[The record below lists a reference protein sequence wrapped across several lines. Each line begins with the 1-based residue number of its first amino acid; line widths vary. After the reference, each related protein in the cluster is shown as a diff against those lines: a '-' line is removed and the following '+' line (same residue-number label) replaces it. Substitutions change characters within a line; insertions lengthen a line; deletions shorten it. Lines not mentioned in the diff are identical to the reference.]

1 MPLAVLAVIALVH
14 RVGRSRTARGNAGRP
29 CPVPPPHEVAA
40 VAAFAALPVIGVVVG
55 LTLTGAVT
63 ERYALRYPGCR
74 TTVTIAHP
82 VAGGHACPVN

>member
-1 MPLAVLAVIALVH
+1 VPLAVLAVIALVH

-29 CPVPPPHEVAA
+29 RPHEIAA
-40 VAAFAALPVIGVVVG
+40 VAAFAALPVMGVVVG
-55 LTLTGAVT
+55 LTLTGAFP

-82 VAGGHACPVN
+82 VAGGHACPGS